1 MPAKAAGLKPRRFV
15 SAQIFPH
22 GPKSHSV
29 KPKIEK
35 KIPLTASALVSSTCN
50 LLTSHSCF
58 VSHIEGSV
66 VWIPRDRCVME
77 SPALAVAQRTEV
89 GLVLV
94 KMSEDWCCG
103 GG

>member
-1 MPAKAAGLKPRRFV
+1 
-15 SAQIFPH
+15 
-22 GPKSHSV
+22 
-29 KPKIEK
+29 
-35 KIPLTASALVSSTCN
+35 
-50 LLTSHSCF
+50 
-58 VSHIEGSV
+58 